1 MYMTLLGEFQVFYFS
16 FFIFFFFYEKILHI
30 KKNIKNKQ
38 ATFTQIFYTSKK
50 HKKQLFS

>member
-16 FFIFFFFYEKILHI
+16 FFIFFFYEKILHI

>member
-1 MYMTLLGEFQVFYFS
+1 MYMTLLGEFQVFCFL
-16 FFIFFFFYEKILHI
+16 FFIFFYEKILHI

>member
-1 MYMTLLGEFQVFYFS
+1 MYMTLLGEFQVFYL
-16 FFIFFFFYEKILHI
+16 FIYYYFFYEKILHI

-38 ATFTQIFYTSKK
+38 ATFTQISYTSKK